1 MTSPW
6 SPPWAR
12 KNQASPTDGRSPT
25 AETSVGAS
33 PIAAA
38 PQPKVDQRTPAEIAD
53 EVMQQ
58 ITDGVEIP
66 DGPQTASTVK
76 RPIDDVSFGVQVAAW
91 WSVCILLILAAIA
104 AVGAVLIQV
113 YLVTVTITV
122 AVLLCALLE
131 PAVALLR
138 RTGLPRPLA
147 ALLVFVLGIAAI
159 SFLTWYSIS
168 QIADAKDVL
177 IGQVQDAAGTIRT
190 WLVHGPL
197 EVSPLQA
204 DKYTTN
210 LGNTLAF
217 NQSSILSG
225 VASQASGAIGILSGV
240 VLCLFATLFML
251 LDNGTMWRWV
261 VRLAPSHTRE
271 HVATVG
277 VAAWRTLTAYM
288 RSLVLLAG
296 INALAM
302 VPVFWIAG
310 LPLVA
315 ALTVLIFLGSLVPL
329 IGVIVAG
336 FIVCLIALVTKGVA
350 TAIVV
355 GIMLVL
361 IVQLFG
367 NLLNPIILG
376 KAVDLHPLAI
386 LVTVTAGTLIAG
398 AFGAFVAVPFVAVLN
413 NGIKAIRLSREPS
426 QPVD

>member
-1 MTSPW
+1 
-6 SPPWAR
+6 
-12 KNQASPTDGRSPT
+12 
-25 AETSVGAS
+25 
-33 PIAAA
+33 
-38 PQPKVDQRTPAEIAD
+38 
-53 EVMQQ
+53 MQ
-58 ITDGVEIP
+58 V
-66 DGPQTASTVK
+66 AK

-91 WSVCILLILAAIA
+91 WSVCILLILAAVA
-104 AVGAVLIQV
+104 AIGALLLQV
-113 YLVTVTITV
+113 YLVTVTVTI
-122 AVLLCALLE
+122 AILLCALLE
-131 PAVALLR
+131 PAVSLLR
-138 RTGLPRPLA
+138 RTGLPRALA

-159 SFLTWYSIS
+159 SFLTWYAVS

-177 IGQVQDAAGTIRT
+177 IGQVQDAANTIRN
-190 WLVHGPL
+190 WLVTGPL
-197 EVSPLQA
+197 KVAPLQA

-217 NQSSILSG
+217 NQANIVSG
-225 VASQASGAIGILSGV
+225 VAAQASSAIGILSGT

-251 LDNGTMWRWV
+251 LDNGSMWRWV
-261 VRLAPSHTRE
+261 VRLAPTHTRD

-302 VPVFWIAG
+302 VPVLWLAG
-310 LPLVA
+310 MPLVA

-329 IGVIVAG
+329 IGVILAG
-336 FIVCLIALVTKGVA
+336 VIVCLIALVTKGA
-350 TAIVV
+350 LTAIVV
-355 GIMLVL
+355 AVLLVL

-398 AFGAFVAVPFVAVLN
+398 AFGAFVAVPLVAVLS
-413 NGIKAIRLSREPS
+413 NGIKAIRLSRLPEELEG
-426 QPVD
+426 

>member
-1 MTSPW
+1 
-6 SPPWAR
+6 AA
-12 KNQASPTDGRSPT
+12 QAEVDPRST
-25 AETSVGAS
+25 ADLAN
-33 PIAAA
+33 
-38 PQPKVDQRTPAEIAD
+38 

-58 ITDGVEIP
+58 ITDGVEVP
-66 DGPQTASTVK
+66 EGVEPTSVGK

-91 WSVCILLILAAIA
+91 WSVCILLILAAVT

-122 AVLLCALLE
+122 AMLLCALLE

-138 RTGLPRPLA
+138 RSGMPRPLA

-168 QIADAKDVL
+168 QIAEAKDVL

-190 WLVHGPL
+190 WLVTGPL

-225 VASQASGAIGILSGV
+225 VASQASSAIGILSGV

-336 FIVCLIALVTKGVA
+336 FVVCLIALVTKGAV

-355 GIMLVL
+355 AVMLVL

-413 NGIKAIRLSREPS
+413 NGIKAIRLSRDTTKPAA
-426 QPVD
+426 

>member
-1 MTSPW
+1 ML
-6 SPPWAR
+6 PPALGPR
-12 KNQASPTDGRSPT
+12 N
-25 AETSVGAS
+25 
-33 PIAAA
+33 
-38 PQPKVDQRTPAEIAD
+38 PAEGTEDVMRQATES
-53 EVMQQ
+53 EVQLSEA
-58 ITDGVEIP
+58 G
-66 DGPQTASTVK
+66 K

-91 WSVCILLILAAIA
+91 WSVCILLILAAVA
-104 AVGAVLIQV
+104 AVGALLLQV
-113 YLVTVTITV
+113 YLVTVTVTI
-122 AVLLCALLE
+122 AVMLCALLE
-131 PAVALLR
+131 PLVSLLR
-138 RTGLPRPLA
+138 RTGVPRPLA
-147 ALLVFVLGIAAI
+147 ALFVFVLGIAAI
-159 SFLTWYSIS
+159 SFLTWYAIS

-177 IGQVQDAAGTIRT
+177 IGQVQAAADTIRN
-190 WLVHGPL
+190 WLVTGPL
-197 EVSPLQA
+197 KVSTLQA

-210 LGNTLAF
+210 LGDTLAF
-217 NQSSILSG
+217 NQANILSG
-225 VASQASGAIGILSGV
+225 VAAQASGALGILSGA

-261 VRLAPSHTRE
+261 VSLAPSHTRD

-302 VPVFWIAG
+302 VPVLWLAG
-310 LPLVA
+310 MPLVA

-336 FIVCLIALVTKGVA
+336 FIVCLIALVTKGAV

-355 GIMLVL
+355 AILLVL

-398 AFGAFVAVPFVAVLN
+398 AFGAFVAVPFVAVLT
-413 NGIKAIRLSREPS
+413 NGIKAIRLSRGPADLEP
-426 QPVD
+426 

>member
-1 MTSPW
+1 MTSRLGPFRG
-6 SPPWAR
+6 R
-12 KNQASPTDGRSPT
+12 KKQASS
-25 AETSVGAS
+25 
-33 PIAAA
+33 
-38 PQPKVDQRTPAEIAD
+38 TPATQDPQVRAEHRNAADLAD

-58 ITDGVEIP
+58 ITAGVDIP
-66 DGPQTASTVK
+66 ENEGMADAGK

-91 WSVCILLILAAIA
+91 WSVCILLILAAIT

-113 YLVTVTITV
+113 YLVTVTITI

-131 PAVALLR
+131 PAVSLLR
-138 RTGLPRPLA
+138 RTGLPRPIA
-147 ALLVFVLGIAAI
+147 ALLVFILGIAAI
-159 SFLTWYSIS
+159 AFLTWYSVS

-177 IGQVQDAAGTIRT
+177 IGQVQDAAGTIRA
-190 WLVHGPL
+190 WLVDGPL
-197 EVSPLQA
+197 KVSPLQA

-210 LGNTLAF
+210 LGDTLAF
-217 NQSSILSG
+217 NQANIVSG
-225 VASQASGAIGILSGV
+225 VASQASSAIGILSGA

-251 LDNGTMWRWV
+251 LDNGTMWRWL
-261 VRLAPSHTRE
+261 VRLAPSHTRD

-277 VAAWRTLTAYM
+277 IAAWRTLTAYM

-336 FIVCLIALVTKGVA
+336 VIVCLIALVTKGVS

-355 GIMLVL
+355 GVLLIL

-398 AFGAFVAVPFVAVLN
+398 AFGAFVAVPFVAVFN
-413 NGIKAIRLSREPS
+413 NGIKAIRISRDPAQHPE
-426 QPVD
+426 QVG